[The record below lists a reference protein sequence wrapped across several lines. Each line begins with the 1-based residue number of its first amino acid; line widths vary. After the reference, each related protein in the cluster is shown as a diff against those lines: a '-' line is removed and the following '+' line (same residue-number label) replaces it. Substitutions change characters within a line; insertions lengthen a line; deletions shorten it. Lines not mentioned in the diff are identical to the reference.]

1 MTGWDKLVD
10 SVCPAEIAWYVNNSH
25 LKEPAFSPEYIQELE
40 EHCFSASLIGKN
52 CCSKCWLDFL
62 RGDVK

>member
-10 SVCPAEIAWYVNNSH
+10 SVCPAEIAWYINNSR

-40 EHCFSASLIGKN
+40 EHCYSVSMIGKN
-52 CCSKCWLDFL
+52 CCSTCWADFL
-62 RGDVK
+62 KSEVK